1 MLAYIY
7 HLNEL
12 QLYSLDH
19 VKNKAVPLD
28 NMSLSDKSLYNSLH
42 DPENLPSSYTDLYSN
57 ISTRIEKVKLENQL
71 VSDSAKAVDELELLF
86 N

>member
-7 HLNEL
+7 HLNEF

-19 VKNKAVPLD
+19 AENKANPLD
-28 NMSLSDKSLYNSLH
+28 NMTLSNNSLYNSLH
-42 DPENLPSSYTDLYSN
+42 DPENLPSSYTDLYNN

-71 VSDSAKAVDELELLF
+71 VSDSTKAVDELELLF